1 MATQTG
7 TLVRTRS
14 GGRFELYAW
23 FLTRVTGVL
32 MLLMAAFSLIYA
44 NLVGGPSNLYAAA
57 QMRWAFFPIQFH
69 VQSTS
74 VEIVPSFS
82 NPFLQVFGF
91 LLITFA
97 ATHGINGLRVVLE
110 DYISHPLLMAWVR
123 AVLVGLWICALLA
136 ASFLIFVFA

>member
-7 TLVRTRS
+7 TLMRTKS

-74 VEIVPSFS
+74 VEVAPGFS
-82 NPFLQVFGF
+82 NPFLQVFAF

-110 DYISHPLLMAWVR
+110 DYIRRPLLMAWIR
-123 AVLVGLWICALLA
+123 AALLVLWIGGLLA
-136 ASFLIFVFA
+136 AIFLIFVFA

>member
-1 MATQTG
+1 MVTQPG
-7 TLVRTRS
+7 TQMRTRS
-14 GGRFELYAW
+14 GGRLEVYAW
-23 FLTRVTGVL
+23 FLTRVTGIL
-32 MLLMAAFSLIYA
+32 LLLMAAFSLVYA

-74 VEIVPSFS
+74 VEVAPSFS
-82 NPFLQVFGF
+82 NPFLQVFSF

-110 DYISHPLLMAWVR
+110 DYIRHPLLMAWIRV
-123 AVLVGLWICALLA
+123 ALVALWIFGLLA
-136 ASFLIFVFA
+136 AIFLIFVFA